1 MPKALPGK
9 TTGFWE
15 KTKLV
20 LSSLFQPAAY
30 TALKNQETA
39 RINIAAN
46 EAMEERRQAL
56 NVENMK
62 LQYLQ
67 HREREANLA
76 ERERRSLEFQGEQ
89 RDADR
94 QLQAALAL
102 ERMAFDAEQR
112 ALDRRFQEMENELN
126 RRFQAEEGAKN
137 RQLQQGLAEFRAKV
151 DEAMQNRNFDFQRWS
166 IEQQREL
173 QLHLRKLDAELQ
185 WDLRQFDRATQLQ
198 VIEKQ
203 KQLNQSPIWLTAS
216 QIIDPSRPPQR
227 GELPPLRVLFSPLTV
242 PGERIPNL
250 DIKGLPD
257 MTTFLNKE
265 LREFFDQ
272 YAQAGRPLEF
282 LTGAWTSKSFREEA
296 AASSIFSMLQSEP
309 TLILEA
315 LGEGQMFYLHFAY
328 WGASYGKCRYKT
340 ALSVSWREVLFEF
353 AKQRTLAW
361 QKRNAGKS
369 DEELEK
375 RYGAKTV
382 EHYRANI
389 EIIER
394 EAECLADGEDIDE
407 IERPYHLHQKDFD
420 MLQAY
425 LASCHKL
432 VAGLLADEYFLV
444 DAPADLRKPPILPGL
459 LPELLELAPPD
470 ARDGLIELVVTYYQ
484 QLYQYVGRK
493 EALAAPLLALDVV
506 ENLLRLPSET
516 WAAAHIRFALRYW
529 LTSRRQPAPE
539 TDDLAELI
547 AAVFAGITIEDTPFA
562 ERLNRCLE
570 AIHTDE
576 RLNVADACYQRG
588 LRRSAASA
596 GVRNL
601 DFAHSA
607 STSNVSNQD
616 LTLLSAAI
624 RDFDQA
630 IQLRPDW
637 AEAYYERA
645 RARLQQGVSNL
656 DLTLA
661 RNQDFALLKEQAA
674 ADAAKA
680 VELKPEWAE
689 AHFVLGQARFGL
701 AQHEAALAAYQAA
714 LRLKPEFEATRREL
728 GVTQGVLNHLKQE
741 QMKREEEERQRLEA
755 ERLRREEEERL
766 RQAEKAR
773 RREIEARIGTEFSF
787 NVVIIDK
794 NGKRT
799 GEKAHTAR
807 QKIVTLANGVTLD
820 MVYLPGGA
828 FQMGS
833 PDGVGSSNEYPRHAV
848 TLAPFYMAKTP
859 ITQAQWEAVMG
870 SNPSNW
876 KDANRPVEQVSWN
889 ECQEFVK
896 KLNANPSY
904 SPLIQGGHPPQSP
917 LIQGGQRGVFRLPT
931 EAEWEYACRAGSQAA
946 YCFGDNADGLTEY
959 AWFDGNAGSQTHP
972 VGKKSPNA
980 FGLLDMH
987 GQVWEWCQD
996 TYVDSY
1002 HDAPHDGSARGMLGD
1017 EKAKVL
1023 RGGSWVGKANYC
1035 RSAYRN
1041 WYDPDNRLNG
1051 YGLFGCRVVAVL
1063 ARTE

>member
-46 EAMEERRQAL
+46 EAMEERRQEQRVA
-56 NVENMK
+56 EMK
-62 LQYLQ
+62 LQYVQ

-76 ERERRSLEFQGEQ
+76 K
-89 RDADR
+89 RDED
-94 QLQAALAL
+94 
-102 ERMAFDAEQR
+102 
-112 ALDRRFQEMENELN
+112 N
-126 RRFQAEEGAKN
+126 RRFQAEAIMRRENFDAAQRDADRRMQAAIAAERMAFEAEQKELDRRFQAEENKLN
-137 RQLQQGLAEFRAKV
+137 RKFQEELAAFKAKV

-173 QLHLRKLDAELQ
+173 QLHLRKMDAELQ

-216 QIIDPSRPPQR
+216 QIIDPSRPPQK

-420 MLQAY
+420 NLQAY
-425 LASCHKL
+425 LATCHKL

-506 ENLLRLPSET
+506 ENLLRLPSVE
-516 WAAAHIRFALRYW
+516 WAAAHIRFALKQW

-547 AAVFAGITIEDTPFA
+547 AAVFAGITIEDAPFA
-562 ERLNRCLE
+562 ERLNACLE
-570 AIHTDE
+570 ATGATE
-576 RLNVADACYQRG
+576 RLHVADACYQRG
-588 LRRSAASA
+588 LRRGAASA

-637 AEAYYERA
+637 AEAYYERS
-645 RARLQQGVSNL
+645 RARQNSGVRNLDFAVSNQ
-656 DLTLA
+656 DLT
-661 RNQDFALLKEQAA
+661 LLKEQAA
-674 ADAAKA
+674 ADAEKA
-680 VELKPEWAE
+680 VELKPDWAE
-689 AHFVLGQARFGL
+689 AHFILGQARFGL
-701 AQHEAALAAYQAA
+701 AQHDAALAAYQAA
-714 LRLKPEFEATRREL
+714 LRLKPEFEAARREL

-741 QMKREEEERQRLEA
+741 QAKRDEE
-755 ERLRREEEERL
+755 
-766 RQAEKAR
+766 AR

-807 QKIVTLANGVTLD
+807 QKIVALANGVTLE
-820 MVYLPGGA
+820 MVYLPGGT

-833 PDGVGSSNEYPRHAV
+833 PDGVGSGDEHPQHAV

-870 SNPSNW
+870 NNPSNW
-876 KDANRPVEQVSWN
+876 QDDNRPVEMVSWN
-889 ECQEFVK
+889 DCQKFVK
-896 KLNANPSY
+896 KLNAN
-904 SPLIQGGHPPQSP
+904 PPQSP
-917 LIQGGQRGVFRLPT
+917 LIQGGSQGGWVFRLPT
-931 EAEWEYACRAGSQAA
+931 EAEWEYACRAGSQTA
-946 YCFGDNADGLTEY
+946 YCFGDNADGLGEY
-959 AWFDGNAGSQTHP
+959 AWFDGNAGGQTHP
-972 VGKKSPNA
+972 VEKKSPNA

-987 GQVWEWCQD
+987 GNVWEWC
-996 TYVDSY
+996 
-1002 HDAPHDGSARGMLGD
+1002 HDWFGNYSNTAQENPQGPSSGQYRL
-1017 EKAKVL
+1017 L
-1023 RGGSWVGKANYC
+1023 RGGAWYDDSDNC
-1035 RSAYRN
+1035 RSAFRLRD
-1041 WYDPDNRLNG
+1041 DPDQRYSN
-1051 YGLFGCRVVAVL
+1051 GCRVVAVPL
-1063 ARTE
+1063 RTE

>member
-46 EAMEERRQAL
+46 EAMEERRQEQRAT
-56 NVENMK
+56 EMK
-62 LQYLQ
+62 IQYAM

-76 ERERRSLEFQGEQ
+76 ERDRENREFQAAAIMRRENFDAAQ

-94 QLQAALAL
+94 RMQAALAA
-102 ERMAFDAEQR
+102 ERMAFEAEQKE
-112 ALDRRFQEMENELN
+112 LD
-126 RRFQAEEGAKN
+126 RRFQAEENKLN
-137 RQLQQGLAEFRAKV
+137 RKFQEELAAFKAKV

-203 KQLNQSPIWLTAS
+203 KQVNQSPIWLTAS
-216 QIIDPSRPPQR
+216 QIIDPSRPPQK

-272 YAQAGRPLEF
+272 YAQAGRPIEF

-340 ALSVSWREVLFEF
+340 ALNISWREVLFEF

-361 QKRNAGKS
+361 QERNAGKS
-369 DEELEK
+369 REALEK
-375 RYGAKTV
+375 RYGAETV
-382 EHYRANI
+382 KRNLANL

-394 EAECLADGEDIDE
+394 EAECLADGEDLDE
-407 IERPYHLHQKDFD
+407 IERPYHLLQKDFD
-420 MLQAY
+420 NLQAY
-425 LASCHKL
+425 LATCHKL
-432 VAGLLADEYFLV
+432 VAGLLTDEYFLV
-444 DAPADLRKPPILPGL
+444 DAPADLRKPPL
-459 LPELLELAPPD
+459 LPRMLNELLEHAPTD

-484 QLYQYVGRK
+484 QLYQYLGRK
-493 EALAAPLLALDVV
+493 ETLAAPMLALDVV
-506 ENLLRLPSET
+506 DSLLRLPSVE
-516 WAAAHIRFALRYW
+516 WAAAHVRFALRYW
-529 LTSRRQPAPE
+529 LTSRQQPAPE

-547 AAVFAGITIEDTPFA
+547 AAVFENITIEDAPFA
-562 ERLNRCLE
+562 ERLNACLE
-570 AIHTDE
+570 TIGATE
-576 RLNVADACYQRG
+576 RLHVADACYQRG
-588 LRRSAASA
+588 LRRGAAKDYA
-596 GVRNL
+596 
-601 DFAHSA
+601 
-607 STSNVSNQD
+607 
-616 LTLLSAAI
+616 AAI

-630 IQLRPDW
+630 IDLVEQAFLPVQPLGTDKNVC
-637 AEAYYERA
+637 ATVEAALCYYERA
-645 RARLQQGVSNL
+645 RARHAAQQ
-656 DLTLA
+656 D
-661 RNQDFALLKEQAA
+661 EPAA
-674 ADAAKA
+674 ADAEKA
-680 VELKPEWAE
+680 VALKPEWAE
-689 AHFVLGQARFGL
+689 AYFTLGQARFGL

-714 LRLKPEFEATRREL
+714 LRLKPEFEAARREI

-741 QMKREEEERQRLEA
+741 QLKRDEEERQRREA
-755 ERLRREEEERL
+755 ERLRREEAERQ
-766 RQAEKAR
+766 RQAEEAR
-773 RREIEARIGTEFSF
+773 RREIEAQIGVEFSF
-787 NVVIIDK
+787 NVVIINK

-807 QKIVTLANGVTLD
+807 QKIVELAKGVTLD

-833 PDGVGSSNEYPRHAV
+833 PDGVGSSNEHPRHAV

-859 ITQAQWEAVMG
+859 ITQAQWQAVMG
-870 SNPSNW
+870 GNPSHWNE
-876 KDANRPVEQVSWN
+876 ANRPVESVSWN
-889 ECQEFVK
+889 DCQEFVK
-896 KLNANPSY
+896 KLNAT
-904 SPLIQGGHPPQSP
+904 PPQSP
-917 LIQGGQRGVFRLPT
+917 LIQGGSQGGWVFRLPT
-931 EAEWEYACRAGSQAA
+931 EAEWEYACRAGSQTA
-946 YCFGDNADGLTEY
+946 YCFGDNANGLGEY
-959 AWFDGNAGSQTHP
+959 AWFDGNAGGQTHP
-972 VGKKSPNA
+972 VGQKSPNA

-1002 HDAPHDGSARGMLGD
+1002 HDPDDGRARGTLGD
-1017 EKAKVL
+1017 GKAKVL
-1023 RGGSWVGKANYC
+1023 RGGSWNYDPYFC
-1035 RSAYRN
+1035 RSASRVRD
-1041 WYDPDNRLNG
+1041 DPGSWLN
-1051 YGLFGCRVVAVL
+1051 YFGARVVVG
-1063 ARTE
+1063 AR

>member
-15 KTKLV
+15 KTKLF

-39 RINIAAN
+39 RVNIAAN
-46 EAMEERRQAL
+46 EAMEERRQEQRVA
-56 NVENMK
+56 EMK
-62 LQYLQ
+62 LQYVQ

-76 ERERRSLEFQGEQ
+76 K
-89 RDADR
+89 RDED
-94 QLQAALAL
+94 
-102 ERMAFDAEQR
+102 
-112 ALDRRFQEMENELN
+112 N
-126 RRFQAEEGAKN
+126 RRFQAEAIMRRENFDAAQRDADRRMQAAIAAERMAFEAEQKELDRRFQAEENKLN
-137 RQLQQGLAEFRAKV
+137 RKFQQELAEFRAKV

-173 QLHLRKLDAELQ
+173 QLHLRKMDAELQ

-216 QIIDPSRPPQR
+216 QIIDPSRPPQK

-394 EAECLADGEDIDE
+394 EAECLADGEDLDE

-425 LASCHKL
+425 LATCHKL

-470 ARDGLIELVVTYYQ
+470 ACDGLIELVVTYYQ

-506 ENLLRLPSET
+506 ENLLRLPSVE

-539 TDDLAELI
+539 TDDLVELI
-547 AAVFAGITIEDTPFA
+547 AAVFAGITIEDAPFA
-562 ERLNRCLE
+562 ERLNACLE
-570 AIHTDE
+570 ATGATE
-576 RLNVADACYQRG
+576 RLHVADACYQRG
-588 LRRSAASA
+588 LRRGAASA

-630 IQLRPDW
+630 IQLRLDW
-637 AEAYYERA
+637 AEAYYERS
-645 RARLQQGVSNL
+645 RARQNSGVRNLDFAVSNQ
-656 DLTLA
+656 DLT
-661 RNQDFALLKEQAA
+661 LLKEQAA
-674 ADAAKA
+674 ADAEKA
-680 VELKPEWAE
+680 VELKPDWAE
-689 AHFVLGQARFGL
+689 AHFILGQARFGL

-714 LRLKPEFEATRREL
+714 LRLKPEFEEARREL

-741 QMKREEEERQRLEA
+741 QAKRDEEARQRKEA
-755 ERLRREEEERL
+755 ERLRREEAERQ
-766 RQAEKAR
+766 RQAEEAR

-807 QKIVTLANGVTLD
+807 QKIVALANGVTLE
-820 MVYLPGGA
+820 MVYLPGGT

-833 PDGVGSSNEYPRHAV
+833 PDGVGSSDEHPRHAV

-859 ITQAQWEAVMG
+859 ITQAQWQAIMG
-870 SNPSNW
+870 GNPSNW
-876 KDANRPVEQVSWN
+876 KEATRPVEQVSWN
-889 ECQEFVK
+889 DCQEFVK
-896 KLNANPSY
+896 KLNANP
-904 SPLIQGGHPPQSP
+904 PQSP
-917 LIQGGQRGVFRLPT
+917 LIQGGSQGGWVFRLPT

-946 YCFGDNADGLTEY
+946 YCFGDNADGLGEY
-959 AWFDGNAGSQTHP
+959 AWFDGNAGGQTHP
-972 VGKKSPNA
+972 VGQKSPNA
-980 FGLLDMH
+980 FGLYDMH
-987 GQVWEWCQD
+987 GNVWEWCQD
-996 TYVDSY
+996 VWHGNYD
-1002 HDAPHDGSARGMLGD
+1002 DAPSDGSAWEQGGD
-1017 EKAKVL
+1017 ASRRLL
-1023 RGGSWVGKANYC
+1023 RGGSWINLTACC
-1035 RSAYRN
+1035 RSAF
-1041 WYDPDNRLNG
+1041 RLNDNPDYRYDLIG
-1051 YGLFGCRVVAVL
+1051 VRVL
-1063 ARTE
+1063 ARTQ